1 MSEDTTE
8 AEDGPGQY
16 SRRVPVPDAQDLKR
30 QLVDRVQATLRDED
44 MQTSVASG
52 PEITLPPIYID
63 ADPTD
68 DMEITIDPVI
78 IDNNPTD

>member
-1 MSEDTTE
+1 MTDGTTE
-8 AEDGPGQY
+8 DGGQAQY
-16 SRRVPVPDAQDLKR
+16 PRRVPIPGSQDLKSR
-30 QLVDRVQATLRDED
+30 LVDRVQATLRDED
-44 MQTSVASG
+44 MRTSVASG